1 MRDFMQLRIAARS
14 TRPAGFTLVEMMVVV
29 AIATILFAVAVPSY
43 INYIRQSRR
52 TEARTAVL
60 DLAGREERF
69 FSTNGAAY
77 SNTPGQLGYAAFGV
91 PIGSGYYQLTL
102 CVPAAGNCVANLNM
116 PSPPAAPSYTVV
128 ATPVAGQSQVND
140 TQCGAFAVDSV
151 GQQYAITSAGASN
164 TAYCWAN

>member
-1 MRDFMQLRIAARS
+1 MQLRIAARS
-14 TRPAGFTLVEMMVVV
+14 TRPAGFTLVELMVVV
-29 AIATILFAVAVPSY
+29 AIATLLLAVAVPSY
-43 INYIRQSRR
+43 ISYIRQSRR

-77 SNTPGQLGYAAFGV
+77 SSTPGQLGYAAFGV

>member
-1 MRDFMQLRIAARS
+1 MQPRIAARS
-14 TRPAGFTLVEMMVVV
+14 TRPAGFTLVELMVVV
-29 AIATILFAVAVPSY
+29 AIATLLLAVAVPSY
-43 INYIRQSRR
+43 ISYIRQSRR

-77 SNTPGQLGYAAFGV
+77 SSTPGQLGYAAFGV

>member
-1 MRDFMQLRIAARS
+1 MQLRIAAPS
-14 TRPAGFTLVEMMVVV
+14 IRPAGFTLVEMMVVV